1 MRECLFKLSLAG
13 NRALFV
19 CISFVLFVRRFTFLS
34 EIFLFMFRRWRS
46 EGGLRKARK
55 RGILGCFWGESVDSH
70 EHFFFSQGSP
80 LSYPPFSFFRLCQ
93 AYINTGI
100 LCKTFIDSGG
110 TISRDRPWA
119 RSSEPLDS

>member
-70 EHFFFSQGSP
+70 ELFFFFRREAP
-80 LSYPPFSFFRLCQ
+80 YRIPRFLFFVFVKR
-93 AYINTGI
+93 T
-100 LCKTFIDSGG
+100 
-110 TISRDRPWA
+110 
-119 RSSEPLDS
+119 